1 MPTTRAH
8 TTSSRRRFFAAAGLI
23 VLAGAAVGINTYQ
36 SAGAGTLRECSAL
49 PAFASI
55 EEDGWRYEFHAVTG
69 RERLVSLAEGAAAE
83 NRAEANP
90 EVVRKLRVS
99 LARDLR
105 LRDLDELRDA
115 HRDAIERLYALGY
128 L

>member
-1 MPTTRAH
+1 MSTTRAP
-8 TTSSRRRFFAAAGLI
+8 TSSRRRFFAAAGLLL
-23 VLAGAAVGINTYQ
+23 LAAAAVGIGTDEP
-36 SAGAGTLRECSAL
+36 AGAGTLRECSAL

-55 EEDGWRYEFHAVTG
+55 EQDGWRYEFHAVTG
-69 RERLVSLAEGAAAE
+69 RERLVSLADGAGAE
-83 NRAEANP
+83 NRAEEQP

-99 LARDLR
+99 LARDLK